1 MKLETSL
8 DCQLCSLRVTGTF
21 IHMMWECA
29 PVKQFWYRIADTM
42 SNVTGHII
50 PASPTILLL
59 DDFTGL
65 DLPIVYQR
73 WLLLALTAAKRM
85 LAQRRMPPHTLLH
98 QKWINKTIDLAN
110 MEMSVARMHRA
121 KASNINLW
129 KPLIESLG

>member
-1 MKLETSL
+1 
-8 DCQLCSLRVTGTF
+8 
-21 IHMMWECA
+21 
-29 PVKQFWYRIADTM
+29 M

-59 DDFTGL
+59 DDFTDL

-85 LAQRRMPPHTLLH
+85 LAQRWMPPHTLSH
-98 QKWINKTIDLAN
+98 QKWINETIDLAN

-121 KASNINLW
+121 KTSNINLW
-129 KPLIESLG
+129 KLFVESLR